1 MGQLTD
7 SLDRIITNLRKSGSR
22 GYTKKTLI
30 LKLEEVEQIKKQ
42 FIEFSTGRG
51 IQKESIEKFY
61 RYYEKAKTLL
71 EQELEK
77 LETDSTHSMSVA
89 EKEIKNS
96 EKLETDSTNSMLD
109 TEKEIESSAL
119 TPENSNSNST
129 VKMASFNLEL
139 SLKSIPEFSGN
150 FKDLTSFLKIVEI
163 IYNSLTTEAKI
174 LLIDF
179 VINVKLTPGVRTA
192 ISTNETND
200 FNSLKNSLQSRYKS
214 TKTIAQIQLTLSKF
228 MQRNMKIQKYN
239 EKLLEMIA
247 ELNELQIN
255 EIPQCNT
262 TQKNTIISLNN
273 TYALNIFKN
282 GLNVDIKP
290 TIFASKP
297 KDLNEAVQL
306 AIELE
311 KDFASNENQVL
322 YFSNR
327 NNSNRRNN
335 YNNNKSNNSNHNN
348 NNRNDNSNKNINNG
362 NNNNNRN
369 NKNYH
374 NNHPNNG
381 KKRFNNRN
389 NNNNNG
395 RRNQNNNNNYN
406 NRNDYNRKYVHIIQE
421 NSEDPEMDNQNLIIH
436 PPEQN

>member
-163 IYNSLTTEAKI
+163 IYDSLTTEAKI

-247 ELNELQIN
+247 ELNEL
-255 EIPQCNT
+255 ENT
-262 TQKNTIISLNN
+262 
-273 TYALNIFKN
+273 
-282 GLNVDIKP
+282 
-290 TIFASKP
+290 
-297 KDLNEAVQL
+297 
-306 AIELE
+306 E
-311 KDFASNENQVL
+311 KHD
-322 YFSNR
+322 YFS
-327 NNSNRRNN
+327 
-335 YNNNKSNNSNHNN
+335 
-348 NNRNDNSNKNINNG
+348 
-362 NNNNNRN
+362 
-369 NKNYH
+369 
-374 NNHPNNG
+374 
-381 KKRFNNRN
+381 
-389 NNNNNG
+389 
-395 RRNQNNNNNYN
+395 
-406 NRNDYNRKYVHIIQE
+406 
-421 NSEDPEMDNQNLIIH
+421 
-436 PPEQN
+436 

>member
-1 MGQLTD
+1 M
-7 SLDRIITNLRKSGSR
+7 NWK
-22 GYTKKTLI
+22 
-30 LKLEEVEQIKKQ
+30 
-42 FIEFSTGRG
+42 
-51 IQKESIEKFY
+51 
-61 RYYEKAKTLL
+61 
-71 EQELEK
+71 
-77 LETDSTHSMSVA
+77 
-89 EKEIKNS
+89 
-96 EKLETDSTNSMLD
+96 
-109 TEKEIESSAL
+109 
-119 TPENSNSNST
+119 
-129 VKMASFNLEL
+129 
-139 SLKSIPEFSGN
+139 
-150 FKDLTSFLKIVEI
+150 
-163 IYNSLTTEAKI
+163 
-174 LLIDF
+174 
-179 VINVKLTPGVRTA
+179 
-192 ISTNETND
+192 
-200 FNSLKNSLQSRYKS
+200 
-214 TKTIAQIQLTLSKF
+214 
-228 MQRNMKIQKYN
+228 
-239 EKLLEMIA
+239 
-247 ELNELQIN
+247 
-255 EIPQCNT
+255 

-362 NNNNNRN
+362 NNNNRN

-406 NRNDYNRKYVHIIQE
+406 NRNDYNRNNVHIIQE
-421 NSEDPEMDNQNLIIH
+421 NSKDPEMDNQNLIIH